1 MTIRRKVIAGSFK
14 EMAINLLPAARDVR
28 TASPPPP
35 SRIHRAPSIP
45 RGCGLVHGLD
55 GVGEEFLTRL
65 TGMDVTQRLR
75 RIEGFH
81 IEQTRRAGFSTSKVC
96 RRGCVRRGDG
106 QACLPG
112 IGVVPRSPGSSRR
125 LPVFATPQLIVIFAI
140 AAYSPIPS
148 WDDHVSLPLG
158 IEDPVV
164 APPFEQVR

>member
-45 RGCGLVHGLD
+45 RGCGLVRRLD

-75 RIEGFH
+75 RIEGFL
-81 IEQTRRAGFSTSKVC
+81 IEQTRRAGFSTSKGC
-96 RRGCVRRGDG
+96 RRGCTERREGVGDHRAVRRGDG

-125 LPVFATPQLIVIFAI
+125 LPIFATPQRIVIFAI
-140 AAYSPIPS
+140 AA
-148 WDDHVSLPLG
+148 
-158 IEDPVV
+158 
-164 APPFEQVR
+164 